1 VSYNEKHNADNGE
14 DNNDGHN
21 DNRSYNYGEEGPTE
35 NPDIIATRE
44 RQKRNFLTTLLF
56 SHGTPMLLA
65 GTSLAARR
73 RGTTTATARTVRS
86 RGSTGR
92 ALRKRRRAAR
102 VYPSSHC
109 PSRATAAAAP

>member
-73 RGTTTATARTVRS
+73 RATTTATARTVRS

-92 ALRKRRRAAR
+92 G
-102 VYPSSHC
+102 
-109 PSRATAAAAP
+109 